1 MLDKLDAA
9 LRFQQEAL
17 NLRAQRQEI
26 LAANI
31 ANADTPGIRRAILIF
46 PVNSKV
52 MERGRAEG
60 TGVSLALTS
69 SRHIPAQ
76 AMTAPTTDL
85 LYRIPDQPSLDGN
98 TVDMDRERTQ
108 FADNSLQ
115 YQTGLTLLG
124 GQIKGMMTVLQGQ
137 LVNGLA
143 EYF

>member
-31 ANADTPGIRRAILIF
+31 ANADTPGYQARDLDFASELK
-46 PVNSKV
+46 KV
-52 MERGRAEG
+52 MVRGREETG
-60 TGVSLALTS
+60 GVSLTLTS
-69 SRHIPAQ
+69 AQHIPAQ
-76 AMTAPTTDL
+76 TVSSPSTEL

-108 FADNSLQ
+108 FADNSLK
-115 YQTGLTLLG
+115 YQMGLTALG
-124 GQIKGMMTVLQGQ
+124 GQIKAMMNVLQGG
-137 LVNGLA
+137 N
-143 EYF
+143 